1 MVLSVSN
8 AICVIVHLILSLI
21 CLQYHSFR
29 NKFTMLI
36 LASLEAGVKTNLC
49 TEESRWFKVSL
60 RLCLDEQHV
69 AYVGCLAPGLKRKPE
84 K

>member
-1 MVLSVSN
+1 
-8 AICVIVHLILSLI
+8 
-21 CLQYHSFR
+21 
-29 NKFTMLI
+29 MLI

-60 RLCLDEQHV
+60 RLCLDGQHV
-69 AYVGCLAPGLKRKPE
+69 AFVGCLAPGLKRKPE